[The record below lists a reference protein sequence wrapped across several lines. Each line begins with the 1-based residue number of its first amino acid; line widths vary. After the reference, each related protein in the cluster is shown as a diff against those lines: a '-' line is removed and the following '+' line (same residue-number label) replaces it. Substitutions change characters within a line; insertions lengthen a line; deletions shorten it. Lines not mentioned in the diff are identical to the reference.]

1 MKNRF
6 FTALITVACLALTS
20 CSSMFTG
27 GLTKSEIPFQE
38 VPPPDEETVII
49 YVYRMKSMVG
59 AAGLW
64 AVRLDGEVVANLS
77 QDAYV
82 VLYTTPGEHSV
93 TLGDAS
99 SGAMLEGF
107 FGFGALGS
115 ALHPAADQAEMAWQ
129 AELGELPDQQA
140 GTPSSDPQDRVYWF
154 RSKGF
159 GVDYVSRAEALPE
172 IVHMKYEPNS
182 TEKAKDGVHD

>member
-1 MKNRF
+1 MRNMR
-6 FTALITVACLALTS
+6 VAGLLAAACVMLAS
-20 CSSMFTG
+20 CSSAFTG

-38 VPPPDEETVII
+38 VPPPDENTVII

-64 AVRLDGEVVANLS
+64 AVRLDGEVVAHIGQN
-77 QDAYV
+77 AYM

-99 SGAMLEGF
+99 SGAIVEGF

-129 AELGELPDQQA
+129 EDLGELPERASA
-140 GTPSSDPQDRVYWF
+140 GASPDPQDRVYWF

-159 GVDYVSRAEALPE
+159 GVEYVSREQALPE
-172 IVHMKYEPNS
+172 IIHMKYEPNS
-182 TEKAKDGVHD
+182 TDRDKS